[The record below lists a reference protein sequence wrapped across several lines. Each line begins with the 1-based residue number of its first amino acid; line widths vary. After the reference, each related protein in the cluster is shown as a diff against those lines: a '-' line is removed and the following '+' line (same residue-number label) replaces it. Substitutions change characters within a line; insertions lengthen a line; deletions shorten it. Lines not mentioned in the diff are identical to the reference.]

1 MHGRMYLEV
10 ARRTMR
16 CEAEA
21 IRVAADRL
29 DTGLIAAVDLI
40 LGCAGKVVLS
50 GVGKSGL
57 IGRKIA
63 STLSSTGC
71 RACFVHPTEAMHGDL
86 GMYSAGDVSILLS
99 NSGTTSELLRLVPL
113 LRQYESP
120 QIGILGNSISPLAR
134 EMDVVLDASVQC
146 EADPCNV
153 APTSSTAVALALGDA
168 LASALMQARGFTR
181 EHFAQ
186 LHPGGKLGR
195 DLRVTVADVMH
206 QGTEVAWVHRQQPL
220 REVVIAMTH
229 HPLGAALVV
238 DSAFRLQGLIT
249 DGDVRRTL
257 EKHEEIRGI
266 RAEQVMTRTPTSVGP
281 KATLREALVHMENRA
296 SQISVLPVLQDD
308 GCCIGLVR
316 IHDLYTSLGGR

>member
-1 MHGRMYLEV
+1 
-10 ARRTMR
+10 MR

-21 IRVAADRL
+21 IQMASARL
-29 DTGLIAAVDLI
+29 DNALIVAMNLI
-40 LGCAGKVVLS
+40 QGCAGKVVLS

-63 STLSSTGC
+63 ATLSSTGC
-71 RACFVHPTEAMHGDL
+71 RACFVHPTEALHGDL
-86 GMYSAGDVSILLS
+86 GMYSAGDVSIVLS

-113 LRQYESP
+113 LRQFESP

-168 LASALMQARGFTR
+168 LASALMVARGFTR
-181 EHFAQ
+181 DHFAR

-195 DLRVTVADVMH
+195 DLRVIVADVMH
-206 QGTEVAWVHRQQPL
+206 QGPEVAWVHRQQPL

-238 DSAFRLQGLIT
+238 DSAFSLHGLIT
-249 DGDVRRTL
+249 DGDIRRAL
-257 EKHEEIRGI
+257 ERHEEIRGI
-266 RAEQVMTRTPTSVGP
+266 FAEQVMTQAPTTVGP
-281 KATLREALVHMENRA
+281 KATLREALVLMENRA
-296 SQISVLPVLQDD
+296 SQISVLPVLKDD
-308 GCCIGLVR
+308 GCCLGLVR
-316 IHDLYTSLGGR
+316 IHDLYTSLSGR